1 METTTDA
8 RTIRVFLL
16 DDHEAFLRGISAV
29 IGAQADIEVVGNAH
43 TAQEALGALAAC
55 NPDIAVLDIRLD
67 GPDMHDGRRSGIDVC
82 RDIRSTHPEVACLM
96 LTAFADD
103 SALVESA
110 IAGAAAYVLKQI
122 NGTDLL
128 ESIRLVADG
137 EQLLDPDTV
146 QEALHRL
153 AS

>member
-1 METTTDA
+1 
-8 RTIRVFLL
+8 
-16 DDHEAFLRGISAV
+16 
-29 IGAQADIEVVGNAH
+29 
-43 TAQEALGALAAC
+43 
-55 NPDIAVLDIRLD
+55 
-67 GPDMHDGRRSGIDVC
+67 
-82 RDIRSTHPEVACLM
+82 M